1 MKRKETLIFERN
13 FAISIP
19 SFGFGTLCAA
29 KTKYKH
35 RFFFLS
41 LIYSSAGAPS
51 HLAAVSLKKRC
62 NVPRE

>member
-1 MKRKETLIFERN
+1 MKRKEALIFECN

-19 SFGFGTLCAA
+19 SFGFGTLRS
-29 KTKYKH
+29 KNKIQTQI
-35 RFFFLS
+35 FFS

-51 HLAAVSLKKRC
+51 HLAAVSLKKRR